1 MCKVYELEVIYLKEP
16 VPDYAKFAKSQV
28 ESWCPKFTSCVEE
41 AIRTARN
48 VVEDLEYYERK
59 CLRSLKDR
67 TTEIYGCDA
76 DGFAFK
82 VLSANA
88 ARQVLEVRYK
98 RHIK

>member
-1 MCKVYELEVIYLKEP
+1 MCKVYKLEVVYLKQP
-16 VPDYAKFAKSQV
+16 IPDYAKLAKSQV

-48 VVEDLEYYERK
+48 VVEDIRYTERN
-59 CLRSLKDR
+59 RVMSLVDR
-67 TTEIYGCDA
+67 TTEIKGCDE
-76 DGFAFK
+76 DGYFFR
-82 VLSANA
+82 VLSANI